1 MDGRYRVSGK
11 YTNLSTEAS
20 FQGLIDIMNR
30 NSQII
35 VQQHKALEERVSNI
49 WEWDCNDND
58 AIANQFIGQ
67 ISLQQY
73 HDIQHLI
80 QRQKINFENYFE
92 F

>member
-49 WEWDCNDND
+49 
-58 AIANQFIGQ
+58 
-67 ISLQQY
+67 
-73 HDIQHLI
+73 
-80 QRQKINFENYFE
+80 
-92 F
+92 